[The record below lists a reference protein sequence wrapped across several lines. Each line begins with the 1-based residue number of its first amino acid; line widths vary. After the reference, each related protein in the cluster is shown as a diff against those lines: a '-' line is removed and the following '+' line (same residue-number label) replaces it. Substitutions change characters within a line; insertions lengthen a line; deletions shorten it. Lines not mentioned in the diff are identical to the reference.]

1 MILKIIKFIVKH
13 KRDIYVVVGGI
24 LMINDNDKGVY
35 QMIDSDSNDNE
46 VLEEFLS
53 RKKRDIWLQ

>member
-24 LMINDNDKGVY
+24 LMINDKGVY